1 MRSWYLANGSFTCHT
16 DFVMTIAAM
25 ADKKALMLPP
35 LILHPFSDP
44 EGPAKLVESSRA
56 SMMLQGLLPAG
67 QLSQEDLDLTLING
81 RFCEIRMLYYVG
93 KDLVRWIEQC
103 MEMVDRNSDLRT
115 QNFRFQSFAAYLV
128 EDAPAPVRVKLK
140 KWGVAD
146 YKAIFARAIG
156 LNAVFAEVPEQG
168 MLAPDFIRNYYKFAD
183 QMYAVVQ
190 HQSAFTRIPPQEFD
204 FELYA
209 SGEYSRMLAKEWE
222 QE

>member
-1 MRSWYLANGSFTCHT
+1 MS
-16 DFVMTIAAM
+16 
-25 ADKKALMLPP
+25 DKKLLMLPP

-67 QLSQEDLDLTLING
+67 HLSQEDLDMTLLNG

-103 MEMVDRNSDLRT
+103 LEHIEREPQLKDGNYK
-115 QNFRFQSFAAYLV
+115 FQSFAAYLV
-128 EDAPAPVRVKLK
+128 DDSPTAVRAKLK

-146 YKAIFARAIG
+146 YKSIFARALG
-156 LNAVFAEVPEQG
+156 LNAVFAEVPDQSA
-168 MLAPDFIRNYYKFAD
+168 LAPDFIRNYYRYAD
-183 QMYAVVQ
+183 QMYAVLQ
-190 HQSAFTRIPPQEFD
+190 HQTSFSRVQADEFD

-209 SGEYSRMLAKEWE
+209 SGEYSRMLSQEWDRE
-222 QE
+222 

>member
-1 MRSWYLANGSFTCHT
+1 MS
-16 DFVMTIAAM
+16 
-25 ADKKALMLPP
+25 DKKVLMLPP

-67 QLSQEDLDLTLING
+67 HLSQEDLDQTLLNG

-103 MEMVDRNSDLRT
+103 LEHIERDSELRAG
-115 QNFRFQSFAAYLV
+115 NYKFQSFAAYLV
-128 EDAPAPVRVKLK
+128 EDAPEPVRAKLK

-146 YKAIFARAIG
+146 YKSIFARALG
-156 LNAVFAEVPEQG
+156 LNAVFG
-168 MLAPDFIRNYYKFAD
+168 DAPDQEILTRDFIRNYYRFAD
-183 QMYAVVQ
+183 QMYAVLQ
-190 HQSAFTRIPPQEFD
+190 HQAPFTRIQAQDFD

-209 SGEYSRMLAKEWE
+209 SGEYSRMLSQEWE
-222 QE
+222 RE